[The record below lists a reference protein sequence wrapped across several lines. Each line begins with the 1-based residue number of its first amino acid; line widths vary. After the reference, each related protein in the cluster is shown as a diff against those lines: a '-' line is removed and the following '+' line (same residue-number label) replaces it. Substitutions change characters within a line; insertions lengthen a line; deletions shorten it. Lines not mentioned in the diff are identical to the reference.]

1 MNVPVNY
8 LAVVIAAVAN
18 YVIGSL
24 WYGVIFRK
32 AWLKMSGI
40 SEMKV
45 TAVSV
50 ILGLIGALLTSY
62 VLQHA
67 IFFATEY
74 LKTSGVVGGLTTGFF
89 SWLGFIAPVTIGVV
103 TYEKKPFPLWILNN
117 AYWLISLLVMG
128 VILSAWT

>member
-8 LAVVIAAVAN
+8 LAVVVAAIAN
-18 YVIGSL
+18 YIIGSL

-32 AWLKMSGI
+32 AWMKLSGL

-45 TAVSV
+45 TAASV

-67 IFFATEY
+67 IFFANEY
-74 LKTSGVVGGLTTGFF
+74 LKTSGVGGGLMTGFF
-89 SWLGFIAPVTIGVV
+89 SWIGFIAPVTIGVV
-103 TYEKKPFPLWILNN
+103 TYEKKPFALWIVNN

-128 VILSAWT
+128 IILSAWV